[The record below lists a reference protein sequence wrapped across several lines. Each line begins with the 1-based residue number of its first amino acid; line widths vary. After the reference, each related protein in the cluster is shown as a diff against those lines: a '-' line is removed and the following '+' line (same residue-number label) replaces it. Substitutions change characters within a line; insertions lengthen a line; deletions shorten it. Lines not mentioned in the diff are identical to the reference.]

1 MRRIVVFG
9 ASGDVGRYFIDYLL
23 TQKAEYQIIAVGHR
37 KSFSIFKDCPSVQ
50 YYPIDI
56 TQKSEFNHL
65 PKDIFAVV
73 DFAGLMPA
81 RMKGYYPQRYID
93 VNITGTLNILDYARD
108 AYVDRFLFM
117 QSFGDIKDYG
127 EKEVLLTANMPRKFQ
142 FDTDHTVYVM
152 TKNFAVDLLENYHQL
167 YGIKNFVFRLP
178 TIYLYSKQDKFYV
191 DGKERQIGYRRLID
205 MAKNGDIMQVW
216 GDPYRVKDMVYVKD
230 FCQMLMKALSVNRS
244 HGYYNVGTGA
254 GTTLIDQIKG
264 IVQVFWHDNKIELRP
279 DMPNAPQYIM
289 DITPARLEL
298 GYAPQYDYIS
308 MLQDFKRE
316 MNANRLYQ
324 DEV

>member
-1 MRRIVVFG
+1 MRRVVVFG

-93 VNITGTLNILDYARD
+93 VNITLWTLNILDYARD
-108 AYVDRFLFM
+108 AHADRFLFM

-127 EKEVLLTANMPRKFQ
+127 EKEVLLTVNMPRKFQ

-205 MAKNGDIMQVW
+205 MAKNGDVMQVW

-230 FCQMLMKALSVNRS
+230 FRQMLLKALCVNRS
-244 HGYYNVGTGA
+244 HGYYNVGTGV

-264 IVQVFWHDNKIELRP
+264 IVQVLGHDNKIELRP
-279 DMPNAPQYIM
+279 DMPN
-289 DITPARLEL
+289 
-298 GYAPQYDYIS
+298 APQYDYIS

-324 DEV
+324 DEG

>member
-108 AYVDRFLFM
+108 AYADRFLFM

-216 GDPYRVKDMVYVKD
+216 GDPYRVKDMIYVKD
-230 FCQMLMKALSVNRS
+230 FCQMLLKALCVNRS
-244 HGYYNVGTGA
+244 HGY
-254 GTTLIDQIKG
+254 
-264 IVQVFWHDNKIELRP
+264 
-279 DMPNAPQYIM
+279 
-289 DITPARLEL
+289 
-298 GYAPQYDYIS
+298 
-308 MLQDFKRE
+308 
-316 MNANRLYQ
+316 
-324 DEV
+324 